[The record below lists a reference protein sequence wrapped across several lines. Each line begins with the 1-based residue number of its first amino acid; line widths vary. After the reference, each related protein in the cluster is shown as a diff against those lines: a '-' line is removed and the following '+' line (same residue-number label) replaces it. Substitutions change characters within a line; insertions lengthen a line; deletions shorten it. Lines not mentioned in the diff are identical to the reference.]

1 MSILKLCVVT
11 GSRAEYHLLSPLLRR
26 LAEDNDIDL
35 RIAVTG
41 SHLSEAH
48 GFTYRDIEADGFTID
63 GRIQILEGKDDAGA
77 INHAIARAIIGFSDY
92 FEESNPDAVLVL
104 GDRYELLGVA
114 TAAMNLRI
122 PLVHLHGGE
131 TTEGAVDEAIR
142 HSLSK
147 MSYLHF
153 TSCEDYRRRVIQLG
167 EDPSRVFNVG
177 ALGVENILNC
187 ETLSREEL
195 YQSIDK
201 DLGDH
206 FAVVTFHPV
215 TLEEDTAAGQINEL
229 FAAIEQFPEMS
240 FLFTKSN
247 ADSGGLVVNQEID
260 RFAAE
265 SSNVHAVTSL
275 GLKRY
280 LSALSLADM
289 VIGNSSSGIIETP
302 SFGVPTVNIG
312 NRQKGRI
319 QAANIINCEPTRE
332 SIIQAMEEAQSPQ
345 FMALARAA
353 ENPYGDG
360 RTSEVIVEVL
370 KESLLDKEI
379 NLMKKFYDRED

>member
-1 MSILKLCVVT
+1 MSSFKLCVVT

-26 LAEDNDIDL
+26 LSEDEDIEL
-35 RIAVTG
+35 LIAVTG
-41 SHLSEAH
+41 SHLSEAY
-48 GFTYRDIEADGFTID
+48 GLTYQDIEADGFVID
-63 GRIQILEGKDDAGA
+63 GRIQILEEKDDVGA
-77 INHAIARAIIGFSDY
+77 INRAIARAITGFSEY
-92 FEESNPDAVLVL
+92 FQKAKPDAVLIL

-122 PLVHLHGGE
+122 PLIHLHGGE

-142 HSLSK
+142 HSLTK

-167 EDPSRVFNVG
+167 EDPKRVFNVG

-187 ETLSREEL
+187 ELLSREGF

-201 DLGDH
+201 DLGEH
-206 FAVVTFHPV
+206 FAVITFHPV
-215 TLEEDTAAGQINEL
+215 TLEEDTAAEQVNEL
-229 FAAIEQFPEMS
+229 FAAIKQFPELS

-247 ADSGGLVVNQEID
+247 ADSGGLVVNREID
-260 RFAAE
+260 RFVGA
-265 SSNVHAVTSL
+265 SNNAYAVTSL

-319 QAANIINCEPTRE
+319 QAANIINCEPE
-332 SIIQAMEEAQSPQ
+332 QKSIEQAMKKALSPQ
-345 FMALARAA
+345 FVTTAHDAK
-353 ENPYGDG
+353 NPYGDG
-360 RTSEVIVEVL
+360 RTSENIVRIL
-370 KESLLDKEI
+370 KESLFDQKA
-379 NLMKKFYDRED
+379 NLMKKFYDIEG

>member
-1 MSILKLCVVT
+1 MSLFKLCVVT
-11 GSRAEYHLLSPLLRR
+11 GSRAEYHLLSPLLQR
-26 LAEDNDIDL
+26 LNDDKDIEL
-35 RIAVTG
+35 LIAVTG
-41 SHLSEAH
+41 SHLSEAY
-48 GFTYRDIEADGFTID
+48 GSTYQDIEADGFSID
-63 GRIQILEGKDDAGA
+63 GKIQILEEKDDAGA
-77 INHAIARAIIGFSDY
+77 INRAIARAVTGFSEY
-92 FEESNPDAVLVL
+92 FQKTEPDAVLVL

-122 PLVHLHGGE
+122 PLIHLHGGE

-142 HSLSK
+142 HSLTK

-167 EDPSRVFNVG
+167 EDPKRVFNVG

-187 ETLSREEL
+187 ELLSREDF

-201 DLGDH
+201 DLGEH
-206 FAVVTFHPV
+206 FAIVTFHPV
-215 TLEEDTAAGQINEL
+215 TLEEDTAAEQVKEL
-229 FAAIEQFPEMS
+229 FAAIEQFPDLS

-260 RFAAE
+260 RFVGT
-265 SSNVHAVTSL
+265 SSHAYAVTSL

-319 QAANIINCEPTRE
+319 QAANIINCEPEQR
-332 SIIQAMEEAQSPQ
+332 SIEQAIEKALSPQ
-345 FMALARAA
+345 FVTTAHDAK
-353 ENPYGDG
+353 NPYGDG
-360 RTSEVIVEVL
+360 KTSENIVRIL
-370 KESLLDKEI
+370 KESLLGQKV
-379 NLMKKFYDRED
+379 NLMKKFYDIEG